1 LLENN
6 FLYNLFNIIYAI
18 TMCWSWEVKWGIYQY
33 NLPHKEF
40 PGGCWSTSNQ
50 YAWGSII
57 FEEAVLGDT
66 VDTAPSGFF
75 LHYIFRRFF
84 IKFKNI
90 KFKNNNSRVLFMK
103 HLNICPKCD
112 AKLKLRPDGETQYCS
127 ICSYWTKLGTARL
140 DSIMIYG

>member
-1 LLENN
+1 
-6 FLYNLFNIIYAI
+6 
-18 TMCWSWEVKWGIYQY
+18 M
-33 NLPHKEF
+33 
-40 PGGCWSTSNQ
+40 
-50 YAWGSII
+50 
-57 FEEAVLGDT
+57 FEEAVLGNT
-66 VDTAPSGFF
+66 VDTASPGFF

-84 IKFKNI
+84 I